1 MNNEIW
7 RRHFLEF
14 CGLGVGRIALASL
27 LHNENASAAATPAAT
42 DAARTGNAK
51 AKSIIYL
58 FMEGGPSQLD
68 LFQHKPKLASLNGE
82 LTPDSLLAGKKF
94 AFMDR
99 MGAPKLYGTKREF
112 KQYGNSG
119 HWFSSLLPN
128 LAAQADNLSFIHSMK
143 TMAVNHSPAMI
154 LAHTGG
160 MVAGRPSMGAWLV
173 YGLGSESKD
182 LPAFVAMTS
191 GPRGPRNG
199 NDIWGSGFLP
209 TNYQGV
215 PFLNAKS
222 PIFYLD
228 SPAGVTPARQK
239 REIEAVAD
247 LNHIR
252 FQASHDPEIDTR
264 IGSYELAFRMQSSA
278 PELTDLSRESQ
289 ATLDLYGATPGKPSF
304 ANNCLLARRLVERGV
319 RCVQVYHTDWDH
331 HANIEAGLDKICPQV
346 DRPSA
351 ALIADLK
358 QRGLL
363 DSTLVVWGGEFGR
376 TPMSEG
382 GDKNPGRNHLI
393 DGYTTWLAGGGIH
406 PGMKIGETD
415 ELGFQGVA
423 DPVDIHDLHAT
434 LLSCFGLDHKK
445 LTYEFQGRPFRLT
458 DVSGNVVTKLVGA
471 S

>member
-1 MNNEIW
+1 MNEIW
-7 RRHFLEF
+7 RRHFLEI

-27 LHNENASAAATPAAT
+27 LETEKAKAAATNGLAFP
-42 DAARTGNAK
+42 AK

-68 LFQHKPKLASLNGE
+68 LFQHKPKLVSMDGQT
-82 LTPDSLLAGKKF
+82 TPPSLLKGKKF

-99 MGAPKLYGTKREF
+99 MSAPRLYGSKREF
-112 KQYGNSG
+112 KQYGKAG
-119 HWFSSLLPN
+119 HWFSDLLPN
-128 LAAQADNLSFIHSMK
+128 LAGRADDLSFVHSMK

-154 LAHTGG
+154 LAHTGS
-160 MVAGRPSMGAWLV
+160 MIPGRPSLGAWLV
-173 YGLGSESKD
+173 YGLGSESKN

-191 GPRGPRNG
+191 GPRGPRNA

-228 SPAGVTPARQK
+228 SPPGVTAARQQ
-239 REIEAVAD
+239 REIEAISD
-247 LNHIR
+247 LNRIR
-252 FQASHDPEIDTR
+252 FKAFGDPEINTR
-264 IGSYELAFRMQSSA
+264 IASYELAFRMQSSA

-289 ATLDLYGATPGKPSF
+289 TTLDAYGAVPGKPSF
-304 ANNCLLARRLVERGV
+304 ASNCLLARRLIERGV

-331 HANIEAGLDKICPQV
+331 HTNIEKGLNKICPEV

-351 ALIADLK
+351 ALVADLK

-382 GDKNPGRNHLI
+382 ATGNPGRNHLI
-393 DGYTTWLAGGGIH
+393 DGYTTWVAGGGIK
-406 PGMKIGETD
+406 PGMKVGQTD
-415 ELGFQGVA
+415 DLGFQSVENT
-423 DPVDIHDLHAT
+423 VDIHDLHAT
-434 LLSCFGLDHKK
+434 LLYCFGLDHKK
-445 LTYEFQGRPFRLT
+445 LIYEFQGRPFRLT
-458 DVSGNVVTKLVGA
+458 DVAGNVVQQLV
-471 S
+471 

>member
-1 MNNEIW
+1 MTNEIW
-7 RRHFLEF
+7 RRHFLSF

-27 LHNENASAAATPAAT
+27 LKDDAAEAATTSPVQFP
-42 DAARTGNAK
+42 AK

-68 LFQHKPKLASLNGE
+68 LFQRKPKLASMDGQ
-82 LTPDSLLAGKKF
+82 LTPQSLLAGKKF
-94 AFMDR
+94 AFMDK
-99 MGAPKLYGTKREF
+99 MSAPKLYGSKRVF
-112 KQYGNSG
+112 KQYGKAE
-119 HWFSSLLPN
+119 HWFSDLLPN
-128 LAAQADNLSFIHSMK
+128 LAGQADNLSFIHSMK
-143 TMAVNHSPAMI
+143 TMAVNHSPAML
-154 LAHTGG
+154 LAHTGS
-160 MVAGRPSMGAWLV
+160 MIPGRPSLGAWLV
-173 YGLGSESKD
+173 YGLGSESKN

-191 GPRGPRNG
+191 GPRGPRNA

-222 PIFYLD
+222 PIFYLN
-228 SPAGVTPARQK
+228 SPAGVTKERQE
-239 REIEAVAD
+239 REIEAASD
-247 LNHIR
+247 LDRIR
-252 FQASHDPEIDTR
+252 FRASGDPEINTR
-264 IGSYELAFRMQSSA
+264 IASYELAFRMQSSA

-289 ATLDLYGATPGKPSF
+289 ATLDLYGAVPGKPSF

-319 RCVQVYHTDWDH
+319 RCVQIYHTDWDH
-331 HANIEAGLDKICPQV
+331 HVNIEKRLNKICPEV

-382 GDKNPGRNHLI
+382 IAGNPGRNHLI
-393 DGYTTWLAGGGIH
+393 DGYTTWVAGGGIK
-406 PGMKIGETD
+406 PGLRVGQTD
-415 ELGFQGVA
+415 ELGFQSVE

-434 LLSCFGLDHKK
+434 LLYCFGLDHKK

-458 DVSGNVVTKLVGA
+458 DVAGNVVEKLV
-471 S
+471 